1 MGLLINYRDPA
12 KEHLGMGGG
21 TGTKT
26 PTNTTPSVDVGQ
38 LYMEWAALNPNAD
51 PAAAFA
57 AGMDAA
63 LGKNSPIGMGMVDE
77 FADMPY
83 DPSMQPDVLSQ
94 VDTFSEVAPMP
105 QPQGEFSQAAPGSW
119 RDTVIDISDIS
130 MGGGPQGG

>member
-12 KEHLGMGGG
+12 KAHLGMGGG
-21 TGTKT
+21 TTGTET
-26 PTNTTPSVDVGQ
+26 PTTPSVDVGQ

-105 QPQGEFSQAAPGSW
+105 QPQGEFSQAASW
-119 RDTVIDISDIS
+119 RDTVIDVSDIT
-130 MGGGPQGG
+130 MGGGPSGG